1 MVSRSDL
8 RLVVSILFLVY
19 NDLFQTLIA
28 DLFVISKHLLQ
39 FCVEVLSFVVPDLFF
54 RFVDLLLLLHFLLGV
69 SLVSLKMLV
78 LTG

>member
-39 FCVEVLSFVVPDLFF
+39 FCVEVLSFVVPALFF

-69 SLVSLKMLV
+69 SLVGLEMLV